1 MTTTFHY
8 GNILSKEVISMARTF
23 DLQEWTKN
31 KYVRKVLMLD
41 KVKDK
46 DLLDDIAQSGL
57 SPTEYLRK
65 LARKK

>member
-1 MTTTFHY
+1 
-8 GNILSKEVISMARTF
+8 MARTF

-46 DLLDDIAQSGL
+46 KLLEDIEESGL
-57 SPTEYLRK
+57 SPTEYLRQ